1 MIKLIQAGL
10 ALLLLYPLTNL
21 AQYPGLTGDPWKAR
35 TNTSQCTMS
44 RPLDQGNAIA
54 TFTHKSGRRLS
65 FSVDQHPFISIA
77 SSVKVYASPSI
88 WRHDQPLIPL
98 GESLRDRGNQPF
110 QISADVAEKMLH
122 YLSQGQG
129 TLFSYAEPG
138 LPANENSQPLASLSP
153 AFLQPGLAEFQ
164 ACVQGLKPFDPK
176 QMDRIEIRFDYGSA
190 DLSKPAMLALTE
202 LMTRL
207 NKEFN
212 VGGLK
217 ISGFTDAGGHDHQ
230 NSEMARMRV
239 LAVENHLIAAG
250 IPADQLTSQYLGL
263 GKPRYNNNT
272 DMGRA
277 GNRRVDIE
285 IIR

>member
-10 ALLLLYPLTNL
+10 ALLLLYPLATL
-21 AQYPGLTGDPWKAR
+21 AQYPGLTGDPWQAK
-35 TNTSQCTMS
+35 TNPSQCTMS
-44 RPLDQGNAIA
+44 RQLDQGNAVA
-54 TFTHKSGRRLS
+54 TFTHRSGRRLS
-65 FSVDQHPFISIA
+65 FSVDQHPFIGIA
-77 SSVKVYASPSI
+77 SAVKVYASPSI

-98 GESLRDRGNQPF
+98 GETLRERGNSPF
-110 QISADVAEKMLH
+110 QIGADVAEKMLH

-129 TLFSYAEPG
+129 ALFSYKDPG
-138 LPANENSQPLASLSP
+138 LPVNNNHQPLVTLSP
-153 AFLQPGLAEFQ
+153 AFLQPGLTEFQ
-164 ACVQGLKPFDPK
+164 TCVQGLKPFDPK

-190 DLSKPAMLALTE
+190 NLSKPAMLALAK
-202 LMTRL
+202 LMSRL
-207 NKEFN
+207 DKEST

-239 LAVENHLIAAG
+239 LAVENHLISSG
-250 IPADQLTSQYLGL
+250 IPVDQLTSQYLSQ

-272 DMGRA
+272 DAGRA